1 MGFNEE
7 KLRSALE
14 MAVKCYNEGSSPDE
28 ACCKTAC
35 AYEFNRDQTDR
46 LVEVMNSAITINQY
60 KKAEDRTA
68 NFPIAHKDKVAA
80 MMMDADTVLGAKGNE
95 EKKAHVYFEYMTP
108 ASRRRDPVVLEKS
121 ASAGKSNAYS
131 GLTLENLADIA
142 MREIT
147 MKKNA
152 SAYAK
157 DLAGRIHGQLL
168 TDLYDLADTVKR
180 AGVDKYSVFK
190 SACDYSDI
198 VDRLDKV
205 LPEKFASVKPAAGFI
220 DDTAVS
226 DLVEKSAEMHESYAF
241 MRELVDTAKSLD
253 KQASA
258 MGDELLEASS
268 AKPMGKNAGVADL
281 LHLPRFGQVAYGD
294 TSKMTG
300 AIPSMIKAVD
310 LSMRPS
316 HDSAPEETEE
326 SVKRSLLLQ
335 YLLATDDVLKDADRD
350 TVASSYSTLIHV
362 APEVAN
368 DLEMVRSILR
378 QASQSTAISPF
389 DAEQWAN
396 LNGRISGK
404 TTMEA

>member
-1 MGFNEE
+1 
-7 KLRSALE
+7 
-14 MAVKCYNEGSSPDE
+14 
-28 ACCKTAC
+28 
-35 AYEFNRDQTDR
+35 
-46 LVEVMNSAITINQY
+46 
-60 KKAEDRTA
+60 
-68 NFPIAHKDKVAA
+68 